1 MSLALLELHRSRIRL
16 EANGVVVVD
25 WVLCAAVLGLD
36 LTQDSLFVVPQRR
49 VNLEWVV
56 LRCSLKSADLRLEPM
71 RVDLNRN
78 SVIGVHT
85 F

>member
-1 MSLALLELHRSRIRL
+1 MSLALLELHLSGIRL
-16 EANGVVVVD
+16 EANGVVVID
-25 WVLCAAVLGLD
+25 WVLCAAMLGLD

-56 LRCSLKSADLRLEPM
+56 LRCSLRLEPM